1 MCLSLSIA
9 YPGCIIERVDMVKV
23 VVVGKEWGMD
33 LESLLSRWAGDLKIS
48 IFLNP
53 LPYGAINLRPFL
65 TYGAQPTP

>member
-1 MCLSLSIA
+1 M
-9 YPGCIIERVDMVKV
+9 MK
-23 VVVGKEWGMD
+23 VVVGKEWGM
-33 LESLLSRWAGDLKIS
+33 LMSRLAGDLKIS